1 MTEEM
6 DDALGNACHHH
17 HHGGC
22 REWGGLESD
31 GELQLVG
38 ITS

>member
-22 REWGGLESD
+22 REWEGLESD
-31 GELQLVG
+31 GELRLVG

>member
-17 HHGGC
+17 HGGC

-31 GELQLVG
+31 REL
-38 ITS
+38 